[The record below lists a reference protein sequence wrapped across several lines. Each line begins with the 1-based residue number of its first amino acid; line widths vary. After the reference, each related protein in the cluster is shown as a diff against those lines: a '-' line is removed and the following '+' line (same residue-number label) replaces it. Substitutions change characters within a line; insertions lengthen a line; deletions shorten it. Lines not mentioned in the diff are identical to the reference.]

1 MELTMAKLNSDT
13 IEIKVSELIKDDESA
28 KDILDAEVVAQLVEI
43 IEQLVGDKRLVEVNI
58 K

>member
-28 KDILDAEVVAQLVEI
+28 KDILDAEIVAQLIEI
-43 IEQLVGDKRLVEVNI
+43 IEQLVGDRRLVEVNI

>member
-1 MELTMAKLNSDT
+1 MAKLNSDT
-13 IEIKVSELIKDDESA
+13 IEIKVSELIKDDAPAVE
-28 KDILDAEVVAQLVEI
+28 ILDAEILAQLIEI

>member
-1 MELTMAKLNSDT
+1 VELKMAKLNSDT
-13 IEIKVSELIKDDESA
+13 IEIKVSELIKDDETP
-28 KDILDAEVVAQLVEI
+28 KDILDAEILAQIIEI

>member
-1 MELTMAKLNSDT
+1 VELKMAKLNSDT

>member
-1 MELTMAKLNSDT
+1 MELNMAKLNSDT
-13 IEIKVSELIKDDESA
+13 IEIKVSELIKDDETA